1 MSQNGESKK
10 SITGEVLSLLE
21 DHMELASL
29 EWEYEKTQTKRRL
42 GALAVIAL
50 LAMSAFAFLQIAI
63 VYGLVALGL
72 TFPLASLVL
81 AGTYLIIAA
90 ILCSTMGK
98 RDKRAGEPFQG
109 TRQEIRRN
117 IKWIRQIFS

>member
-29 EWEYEKTQTKRRL
+29 EWEYEKAQSKRRL
-42 GALAVIAL
+42 GALAGIAL
-50 LAMSAFAFLQIAI
+50 LSVSAFAFLQIAI
-63 VYGLVALGL
+63 VAGLVALGL
-72 TFPLASLVL
+72 TLPIASLVL
-81 AGTYLIIAA
+81 AGAYLILSA
-90 ILCSTMGK
+90 ILFSTLGK
-98 RDKRAGEPFQG
+98 RDKQAGEPFQG